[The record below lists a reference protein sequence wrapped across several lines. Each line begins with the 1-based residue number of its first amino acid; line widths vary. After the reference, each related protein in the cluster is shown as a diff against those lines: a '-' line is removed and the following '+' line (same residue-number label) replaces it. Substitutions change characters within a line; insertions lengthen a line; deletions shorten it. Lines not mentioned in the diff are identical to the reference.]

1 MPPATLQNQTKS
13 VHADFY
19 HIEQQGVN
27 QTTVVR
33 DLLNSHLNGH
43 APAHN
48 LDDPNV
54 KFQIRSISQAS
65 TNGTVFKAV
74 FGRLRHGETP
84 EQASEH
90 SDDADVELKPGH
102 GLVEKNHF
110 LFFSDLNL
118 IVFQR
123 NGHAG
128 RNSHLQAYLNNPTYA
143 HISLSPI
150 LTQDSYS
157 KLLNGEALKKIE
169 ISLRKPAAALQQED
183 TFLKN
188 FIDSFQGQSIG
199 SLKLTL
205 SAERQGALIESLKEA
220 LVTLSKFGR
229 TRIARAT
236 LVDDN
241 VIDLMLDRV
250 THKFSVPVQA
260 NGRPTPSDLF
270 SGLANAKDH
279 CSDDLA
285 SYFNP

>member
-1 MPPATLQNQTKS
+1 MPAIPPTQSKS
-13 VHADFY
+13 VYADFY

-27 QTTVVR
+27 QTTVAR
-33 DLLNSHLNGH
+33 DLLASHLNGH
-43 APAHN
+43 APAHS
-48 LDDPNV
+48 LDDLNI
-54 KFQIRSISQAS
+54 KFQIRSISHAS
-65 TNGTVFKAV
+65 NDGRIFKAV
-74 FGRLRHGETP
+74 FGKLRHGETP
-84 EQASEH
+84 EQASE
-90 SDDADVELKPGH
+90 STDDADVELKAGH

-128 RNSHLQAYLNNPTYA
+128 RNSHLQAYLNKPTYA
-143 HISLSPI
+143 HVSLSPI

-157 KLLNGEALKKIE
+157 KLLNGDALKKIE
-169 ISLRKPAAALQQED
+169 ISLRKPAATLQQED
-183 TFLKN
+183 TFLKD

-199 SLKLTL
+199 SLKITL
-205 SAERQGALIESLKEA
+205 SAERQGTLRESLKDA

-270 SGLANAKDH
+270 SGLANAKDQR
-279 CSDDLA
+279 SDDLE